1 MKHTMTAPVQG
12 VSRAVL
18 ALALAGSC
26 AFAAAEASSETP
38 AEDAVLAPVTVSAH
52 GVSVPYDRTGVS
64 VTVLDTDTLRDK
76 QGVTTLSDAL
86 TTVPG
91 VYVTPGGGLDQR
103 GNVSYMVV
111 RGLKNDAYTLPV
123 MDGMRLDSASGS
135 NYGLVTSNVLA
146 RGNMFDLGNIEM
158 LRGAQGATY
167 GAGSAAGV
175 LFMETPEG
183 SSDKPGLSLYNEG
196 GSHDSYTGN
205 LTAQGQKDKLSYFLS
220 ATYDHTNNDF
230 RTAAGRVQVKHAG
243 RYVNWSEAVRLD
255 YQANESTKATLT
267 YRRQDAEF
275 GYNLPGQTS
284 NYTFMSN
291 LLTAKVQTKV
301 NTHYTTSLMLG
312 YYGKDDNL
320 SALYKGAYGGFY
332 PALYNLRDV
341 QAEWRN
347 VYKWNEHH
355 TTTGGLAWNRSMY
368 TADFG
373 EGKHNDS
380 RSLSN
385 IYGLFAEHS
394 YSPVKNWDNTL
405 ALRLDESSV
414 FDTLVNAR
422 LSSSY
427 RFNRERTRVYGS
439 AGRGY
444 RAPSSFQRG
453 CGSYFYA
460 PYYSLYV
467 GNPDLEPETIY
478 TADLGIEQEV
488 ARDHT
493 VSATLFWTRIED
505 AILSPSTFDPMTYMS
520 TYHYENATGHVTA
533 QGAELAARGTFEHA
547 WNTGYTLSCTL
558 TEPKKE
564 HRQLADTARE
574 VWYADVHTSPTEK
587 LTTGLGLNVVGRR
600 TDWGGHKQ
608 DSYYTLRWY
617 ASYQVHEHL
626 KLHARVENLTNQKFE
641 TDGNLL
647 NAGISLH
654 GGATL
659 SF

>member
-1 MKHTMTAPVQG
+1 MKHTMMAPEQG

-26 AFAAAEASSETP
+26 AFAAAEANSETS
-38 AEDAVLAPVTVSAH
+38 AEDALLAPVTVSAH

-76 QGVTTLSDAL
+76 QGIITLSDAL

-111 RGLKNDAYTLPV
+111 RGLKKDAYTLPV
-123 MDGMRLDSASGS
+123 MDGMRLDSSSGS
-135 NYGLVTSNVLA
+135 NLGLELSNVLG

-183 SSDKPGLSLYNEG
+183 SSDKPALSLFNEG

-230 RTAAGRVQVKHAG
+230 RTAEGRVQVKHAG

-320 SALYKGAYGGFY
+320 SALFEGEYGGFY

-347 VYKWNEHH
+347 VYKWNERH

-368 TADFG
+368 TADIG
-373 EGKHNDS
+373 VGKHNNE

-405 ALRLDESSV
+405 ALRVEESSV

-422 LSSSY
+422 LASSY
-427 RFNRERTRVYGS
+427 RFNKERTRVFGS

-444 RAPSSFQRG
+444 RAPSSFQRSNS
-453 CGSYFYA
+453 SYYYA
-460 PYYSLYV
+460 PYWCTYV
-467 GNPDLEPETIY
+467 GNPDLKTETVY
-478 TADLGIEQEV
+478 SADLGIEQEI
-488 ARDHT
+488 APDHT
-493 VSATLFWTRIED
+493 VSATLFWSRIED
-505 AILSPSTFDPMTYMS
+505 AILSVPDAYYT
-520 TYHYENATGHVTA
+520 TYHYENAASHVTT
-533 QGAELAARGTFEHA
+533 QGVELAARGTFEHA
-547 WNTGYTLSCTL
+547 WNTGYSLSCTL

-564 HRQLADTARE
+564 KHQLADTARE
-574 VWYADVHTSPTEK
+574 VWAADIHTSPVEAF
-587 LTTGLGLNVVGRR
+587 TTGLGLNVVGRR
-600 TDWGGHKQ
+600 TDWGARKQ

-617 ASYQVHEHL
+617 AAYEVNEHL
-626 KLHARVENLTNQKFE
+626 RLHARIENLTNQKFE
-641 TDGNLL
+641 TDGELL
-647 NAGISLH
+647 NAGISIH
-654 GGATL
+654 GGATMT
-659 SF
+659 F

>member
-1 MKHTMTAPVQG
+1 MKHTPIAPLAG
-12 VSRAVL
+12 AARAVL
-18 ALALAGSC
+18 ALAWAGSC
-26 AFAAAEASSETP
+26 AFAQAEATSETP

-52 GVSVPYDRTGVS
+52 GGSAVPYDRTGVS
-64 VTVLDTDTLRDK
+64 VSVLDTEALREK
-76 QGVTTLSDAL
+76 QGIITLSDAL

-91 VYVTPGGGLDQR
+91 LYVTPGGGLDQR
-103 GNVSYMVV
+103 GNVSYTVV

-123 MDGMRLDSASGS
+123 MDGMRLDSSSGS

-183 SSDKPGLSLYNEG
+183 SSDKPALSLFNEG

-205 LTAQGQKDKLSYFLS
+205 VTAQGQKDKLSYFVS

-230 RTAAGRVQVKHAG
+230 RTAEGHLQVKHAG
-243 RYVNWSEAVRLD
+243 RYVNASEAVRLD
-255 YQANESTKATLT
+255 YQATESTKATFT
-267 YRRQDAEF
+267 YRRQDASF
-275 GYNLPGQTS
+275 CYHLPNQRAPYS
-284 NYTFMSN
+284 FMSN

-301 NTHYTTSLMLG
+301 NSRYTTSFMLG

-320 SALYKGAYGGFY
+320 SSVTEWGPS
-332 PALYNLRDV
+332 PAVYNLRDV

-355 TTTGGLAWNRSMY
+355 STTGGLSWNRSMY

-373 EGKHNDS
+373 EGRRNES

-385 IYGLFAEHS
+385 IYGIFAEHS
-394 YSPVKNWDNTL
+394 YSPVKNWDNSL
-405 ALRLDESSV
+405 ALRADESSV

-422 LSSSY
+422 LASSY
-427 RFNRERTRVYGS
+427 RFNRERTRVFGS

-444 RAPSSFQRG
+444 RAPSSFQRSRS
-453 CGSYFYA
+453 SYYYA
-460 PYYSLYV
+460 PYATTYI
-467 GNPDLEPETIY
+467 GNPDLKTETIY
-478 TADLGIEQEV
+478 SADLGVEQEI

-493 VSATLFWTRIED
+493 LSATLFWTRTED
-505 AILSPSTFDPMTYMS
+505 AILAPYSYDWLTYTSTC
-520 TYHYENATGHVTA
+520 HYENAEGHVTA
-533 QGAELAARGTFEHA
+533 QGVELAARGTFEHA
-547 WNTGYTLSCTL
+547 WNTGYALSCTL

-564 HRQLADTARE
+564 EHQLADTARE
-574 VWYADVHTSPTEK
+574 VWYADIHTSPTEA
-587 LTTGLGLNVVGRR
+587 LTTGLGLNVVGNR
-600 TDWGGHKQ
+600 TDWGGRKQ

-617 ASYQVHEHL
+617 ASYQVNEHL
-626 KLHARVENLTNQKFE
+626 RVHVRVENLTDQKFE
-641 TDGNLL
+641 TDGDLL
-647 NAGISLH
+647 NAGVSLH